1 MPERKYKEAAHKL
14 LIKYGLENEPSD
26 LAVTLWSV
34 RVTIR
39 TRRGEDADTAGRA
52 AAIETFKDFGTIKY
66 ASQADTIESL
76 LEEIRRKEKG
86 GR

>member
-1 MPERKYKEAAHKL
+1 MPERKYQEAAHKL
-14 LIKYGLENEPSD
+14 LIKYGLERDPSD
-26 LAVTLWSV
+26 FEVTIWSL

-39 TRRGEDADTAGRA
+39 KLKGSDADTAGRE

-76 LEEIRRKEKG
+76 LEEIRRKEKEG
-86 GR
+86 K